1 MSATDRTEWLPGGIF
16 ETHRIERGIR
26 GLFAVLGV
34 YRRPFLASLLWAC
47 LNAGS
52 TMASFTLGAY
62 IVGRSLQGTVA
73 NDLVPWIVALGAVVL
88 IRALA
93 SWLESWI
100 SHELAF
106 RILAEIRGWLYRA
119 TARIAPGGL
128 ARRRTGEL
136 ASVALADA
144 EALEVFYAHTSLYL
158 FTAAVM
164 TPLAVGVLAVFD
176 PVVALIAGGL
186 CLLTVV
192 IPVLLR
198 RLNQRSGAAVRSAL
212 ADIHTFVVEHV
223 GGLRE
228 VLAFGRREAAG
239 AELQRLTRR
248 LVGLQMRHGARTGLE
263 AAFTASVA
271 GLGLVAAA
279 WYSAARV
286 AEGLLDPAL
295 YPVVVVLAGQATLP
309 ALNLVGV
316 TRHWGLTASA
326 ANRVFDLLE
335 EPSPIERDGTGRVV
349 GHEVPEVRVEDV
361 TFTWPDTDR
370 PALIDVSVRL
380 TPGESLAIVGH
391 SGAGKSTL
399 AALLA
404 RFFDPDRGRITVG
417 GVGLAQLDPHEM
429 SRLVSLVPQDVF
441 LFHDTVRANLLLGSP
456 SDDVTEAELW
466 AALETANAAPLIRS
480 LPQGLDTIVGERGAA
495 LSGGERQRIALA
507 RTVLRGSPV
516 LVLDE
521 SVSQLDVLS
530 EHEIAEALRGVRTG
544 RSTVIIAHRLSTV
557 LAADR
562 ILLLAEGRVV
572 ASGTHQELLASCP
585 EYLRLVGAQLSQA
598 PDDSASEI
606 ASLDNETEYQ

>member
-1 MSATDRTEWLPGGIF
+1 MSATDRTEWLPGGLF

-26 GLFAVLGV
+26 GLFTVLGV
-34 YRRPFLASLLWAC
+34 YWRPFLASLLWAC
-47 LNAGS
+47 LNSGA

-62 IVGRSLQGTVA
+62 IVGRSLQGTA
-73 NDLVPWIVALGAVVL
+73 ADDLVPWIVALGVVVL

-100 SHELAF
+100 GHELAF

-128 ARRRTGEL
+128 VRRRTGEL

-144 EALEVFYAHTSLYL
+144 EALEVFYAHTSLYI
-158 FTAAVM
+158 FTTAVM
-164 TPLAVGVLAVFD
+164 TPLAVGVLAVFE
-176 PVVALIAGGL
+176 PVVALMAGGL
-186 CLLTVV
+186 CLLTVA

-228 VLAFGRREAAG
+228 ILAFGRREAAG

-248 LVGLQMRHGARTGLE
+248 LVVLQMRHGARTGLE

-286 AEGLLDPAL
+286 TEGALDPAL

-335 EPSPIERDGTGRVV
+335 EPSPIERDGTSRVV
-349 GHEVPEVRVEDV
+349 GDGVPEVRVDDV
-361 TFTWPDTDR
+361 TFTWPDADH
-370 PALIDVSVRL
+370 PALIGVSVVL
-380 TPGESLAIVGH
+380 APGESLAIVGH

-417 GVGLAQLDPHEM
+417 GVSLAQLDPHEM

-456 SDDVTEAELW
+456 SEDVSEAEMW
-466 AALETANAAPLIRS
+466 AALEAANAASLIRS
-480 LPQGLDTIVGERGAA
+480 LPRGLDTVVGERGSA

-530 EHEIAEALRGVRTG
+530 EHEIAEALRGVRKG

-562 ILLLAEGRVV
+562 ILLLVEGRVV
-572 ASGTHQELLASCP
+572 ASGTHRELLASCP
-585 EYLRLVGAQLSQA
+585 EYLRLVGAQLSEAQ
-598 PDDSASEI
+598 PDPDPGPVV
-606 ASLDNETEYQ
+606 